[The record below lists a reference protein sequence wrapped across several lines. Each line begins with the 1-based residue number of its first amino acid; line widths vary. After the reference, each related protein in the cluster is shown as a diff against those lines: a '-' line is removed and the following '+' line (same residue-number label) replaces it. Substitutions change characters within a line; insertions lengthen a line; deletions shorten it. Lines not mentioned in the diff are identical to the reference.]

1 MTLLTRPLLTSSI
14 SHRILKWL
22 NGISLFGISLRIHT
36 FPIAKS
42 NLASNNGLREVWNFL
57 DLHFPFGLQSSPAE
71 FYHFANSFTLAVQDH
86 GFFVA
91 WYCVAGPVVTI
102 ALSC

>member
-1 MTLLTRPLLTSSI
+1 M
-14 SHRILKWL
+14 
-22 NGISLFGISLRIHT
+22 
-36 FPIAKS
+36 
-42 NLASNNGLREVWNFL
+42 
-57 DLHFPFGLQSSPAE
+57 HFPFGLQSSPTE

-102 ALSC
+102 ALFC